1 MRQTPLVAAA
11 AVGARQPGYAWNWW
25 PQPPAP
31 LDVSGVPRGYFVA
44 AGKA

>member
-1 MRQTPLVAAA
+1 MAPTVPGELHVTDAAE
-11 AVGARQPGYAWNWW
+11 PGYAWKRW

-31 LDVSGVPRGYFVA
+31 LDVPGVPRGYFVA